1 MLSPGLSSAG
11 PVGHSNHSP
20 CFVVHLHS
28 ENLKFSLRTVC
39 APSSTGSTTGKPSPP
54 THPFALPSFAFIGG
68 ALGSLSFH
76 LETRNLPLLGTRN
89 LPLLLEGARGGMR
102 ISPSGSFCSTG
113 CRGCSTT
120 HSASWNSQIL
130 EHVGL
135 AGVTPAKAG
144 PDPGTP
150 QPRGTIPGSPGAAQA
165 QPEGAEVKTS
175 LHQVHFPPGTVE
187 SQHPLG

>member
-1 MLSPGLSSAG
+1 MPHPAQA
-11 PVGHSNHSP
+11 
-20 CFVVHLHS
+20 
-28 ENLKFSLRTVC
+28 
-39 APSSTGSTTGKPSPP
+39 APLGNRVLPP
-54 THPFALPSFAFIGG
+54 IPLLYPPFAFKGG

-76 LETRNLPLLGTRN
+76 LETRN

-144 PDPGTP
+144 PDPGIP
-150 QPRGTIPGSPGAAQA
+150 QLRGTIPGSPGAAQA
-165 QPEGAEVKTS
+165 QPEGAAIKTS

>member
-11 PVGHSNHSP
+11 PVGHSNPSP
-20 CFVVHLHS
+20 CFMVHLHS
-28 ENLKFSLRTVC
+28 ENLKFPLRTAR

-54 THPFALPSFAFIGG
+54 THPFALPSFAFKGG

-76 LETRNLPLLGTRN
+76 LETRN

-113 CRGCSTT
+113 SRGCSTT

-130 EHVGL
+130 GHVGL

-150 QPRGTIPGSPGAAQA
+150 QLRDTIPGSPGAAQA
-165 QPEGAEVKTS
+165 HPEGAEVKTS
-175 LHQVHFPPGTVE
+175 LQQVHFPPGTVE